1 MTEEYDQV
9 LEVVAENPGA
19 TLEEITD
26 LTRDRGITSTSIPD
40 FVSTAVSNDDL
51 LKADGRYWVM
61 RTGKYR
67 WDRYDHPET

>member
-1 MTEEYDQV
+1 MPKDYDRL
-9 LEVVAENPGA
+9 LEVIAENPGA

-26 LTRDRGITSTSIPD
+26 LARDRGIISTSIPD
-40 FVSTAVSNDDL
+40 LVSTAVSNNDL

>member
-1 MTEEYDQV
+1 MTEGYDQV

-26 LTRDRGITSTSIPD
+26 LACDHGITSTNTPD
-40 FVSTAVSNDDL
+40 LVSTAVSNDDL
-51 LKADGRYWVM
+51 LKADDRYWVM